1 MYVYVAKIIRSQFK
15 YLILL
20 AVYLYV
26 LYRQD
31 IYGLMHF
38 QLLFIIYFRF
48 FVTFNSFY
56 YIF

>member
-1 MYVYVAKIIRSQFK
+1 MYVYVAKIIGSQFK

-31 IYGLMHF
+31 IYGLMRF